1 MAIKRLQKEFQQLQ
15 GMKLDWATVAIE
27 NDDNLFLWKC
37 TIKGPENSPY
47 QAGNFHIKLAIPENY
62 PFKPP
67 VAVFETPTYH
77 PSISQKDKDKG
88 SICPEILG
96 KNWSPQIKIDQ
107 VLLLLRQMLAEPN
120 VESPLEEE
128 AAQLFVKDRAAYNK
142 IAAEW
147 TNKHAKK

>member
-1 MAIKRLQKEFQQLQ
+1 MAKRLQKEFQMILD
-15 GMKLDWATVAIE
+15 MKLDWATVE
-27 NDDNLFLWKC
+27 LESGENLFLWKC
-37 TIKGPENSPY
+37 TLKGPENSPY
-47 QAGNFHIKLAIPENY
+47 SAGTFHLKLAIPDTY

-96 KNWSPQIKIDQ
+96 KTWSPQLKIND
-107 VLLLLRQMLAEPN
+107 VLQILRLMLAEPN

-147 TNKHAKK
+147 TNKYARK